1 MRPPLADV
9 VVLVPA
15 LDLPARVSGVGLQV
29 ETGAVQPAALRNV
42 IPVSRVSLV
51 SLTSQIFGTGH
62 SKDWSRP
69 VKTDRKPVNWK
80 WSLISWSGFWDRSQ
94 FWDWLTS

>member
-15 LDLPARVSGVGLQV
+15 LDLPARVPGVGLQV

-42 IPVSRVSLV
+42 IPVTRGLFHKPG
-51 SLTSQIFGTGH
+51 LRR
-62 SKDWSRP
+62 RP
-69 VKTDRKPVNWK
+69 N
-80 WSLISWSGFWDRSQ
+80 
-94 FWDWLTS
+94 